1 METARQE
8 LHGADAEDEDKQA
21 EAKAVGAQRNQ
32 EQCARISRKCLER
45 GVIVRMITSMKAC
58 CTRSHQPHPS
68 QANSHPQRLQQ
79 PTSTSTSTRVLEL
92 VPVVYLVGCPRRV

>member
-45 GVIVRMITSMKAC
+45 GVIVRMINNKTVLSPC
-58 CTRSHQPHPS
+58 LVITFHQV
-68 QANSHPQRLQQ
+68 Q
-79 PTSTSTSTRVLEL
+79 EL
-92 VPVVYLVGCPRRV
+92 VAAIGAAITETHAELVAEGLLLA